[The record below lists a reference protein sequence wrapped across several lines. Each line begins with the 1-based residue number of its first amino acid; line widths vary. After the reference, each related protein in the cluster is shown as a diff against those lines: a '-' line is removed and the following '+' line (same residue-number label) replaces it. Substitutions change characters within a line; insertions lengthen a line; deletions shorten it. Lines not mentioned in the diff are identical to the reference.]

1 MNELFRTLTF
11 FMISVILVEAAVY
24 YGSLRFMAYL
34 SRKDTDDS
42 SNNFHN

>member
-11 FMISVILVEAAVY
+11 FMISVILVEALVY

-34 SRKDTDDS
+34 YREDDDDTNN
-42 SNNFHN
+42 SNS

>member
-11 FMISVILVEAAVY
+11 FIISVILVEAAVY

-34 SRKDTDDS
+34 YREDDDDS
-42 SNNFHN
+42 SNNFHS